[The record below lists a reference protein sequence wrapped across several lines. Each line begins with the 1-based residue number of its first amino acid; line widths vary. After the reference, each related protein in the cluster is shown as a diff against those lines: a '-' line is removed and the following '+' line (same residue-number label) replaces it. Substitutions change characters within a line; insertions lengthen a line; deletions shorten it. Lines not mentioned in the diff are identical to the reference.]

1 MGQWF
6 PLQVSR
12 TVVPSTSFSDSC
24 QPEIWAAPL
33 LLSSGALSQLR
44 QKLVPWVS
52 HRLVLAWGRDW
63 ELGYFLST
71 MPHLGES
78 GVSVSKKATTS
89 LTIWM
94 LLFLDWALVGCF
106 HCLKAGY
113 LVWAGSLQ
121 LRQSPNRADSWVF
134 PASNTPSSWDNDS
147 SFLTQD
153 PGDVPQHPPQT
164 WSHKKQRKV
173 MCEYRPYAHSGHPV
187 ALKLASRLSD
197 MEYQLWPWPQKIHV
211 YPDLSLYEL
220 ARKVDELEIPAPWN
234 MRAKRGQ
241 ILKIWTHHG
250 PT

>member
-12 TVVPSTSFSDSC
+12 TVVPSTSFNDFC
-24 QPEIWAAPL
+24 QPEIWAAL
-33 LLSSGALSQLR
+33 LLSTGALSQLR

-52 HRLVLAWGRDW
+52 HRLVLLAWGRDW

-71 MPHLGES
+71 MPHLGKS

-89 LTIWM
+89 PTIWM
-94 LLFLDWALVGCF
+94 LLFLNWAFVGCF
-106 HCLKAGY
+106 HCLKAVY
-113 LVWAGSLQ
+113 LVWTGSVQ

-147 SFLTQD
+147 SFLTRD
-153 PGDVPQHPPQT
+153 RGDVPQHPPQT
-164 WSHKKQRKV
+164 WSHGKQTKV

-187 ALKLASRLSD
+187 ALKLANRLSD
-197 MEYQLWPWPQKIHV
+197 MEYQFWPWPQKIHV
-211 YPDLSLYEL
+211 YPDISLYEL

-234 MRAKRGQ
+234 MRAKWGQ
-241 ILKIWTHHG
+241 ILKIWTQHG